1 MRHTCAVRPELHVQ
15 HYATAAALCALL
27 VLAPGASAAVAK
39 EGASVTT
46 SIQALKSPGGAL
58 VQTISPFTPITGSK
72 AVTPIIGRKIVDSTE
87 WLRVRLSGRP
97 NGRSALIP
105 AASAEV
111 IPLAW
116 RIRVDLS
123 NRKLVA
129 FRNGLLVKRISVVV
143 GAPETPTPTGHF
155 FVVEKVR
162 LGATWSHTGWALAL
176 SAFSNVLKHYD
187 GGQGQVAIHAR
198 GRLVGALGSASS
210 HGCVRARDSDAG
222 WLAHRVPNG
231 TPVDIVR

>member
-1 MRHTCAVRPELHVQ
+1 MRHTGGVTLELHLTKYV
-15 HYATAAALCALL
+15 TAAAFCALL
-27 VLAPGASAAVAK
+27 MLAPTASAAHAT
-39 EGASVTT
+39 EGASVST
-46 SIQALKSPGGAL
+46 SIHALRSPGGTL
-58 VQTISPFTPITGSK
+58 IQTISPFTPITGSK
-72 AVTPIIGRKIVDSTE
+72 AVTPIIGRKLVGGTE

-97 NGRSALIP
+97 NGRSGLIP

-111 IPLAW
+111 VPLPW

-123 NRKLVA
+123 NRTLVA
-129 FRNGLLVKRISVVV
+129 FHNGRMVKRISIVV
-143 GAPETPTPTGHF
+143 GAPDTPTPTGHF

-176 SAFSNVLKHYD
+176 SAFSNVLKHFD

-198 GRLVGALGSASS
+198 GRLLGALGSASS
-210 HGCVRARDSDAG
+210 HGCMRARDGDAG

-231 TPVDIVR
+231 TPVDIVQ